1 MRPILLKGHDGP
13 LTCVKYNKDGDLLFT
28 TCRRGRINLWYSD
41 DGERMGT
48 YNSGAKPGAVMYV
61 DVNCERPPCDPPL
74 LAPTASYPCP
84 ARRSPLPLPAA
95 RRPPPVLDFPGG
107 RPPLRARGVRRSAAD
122 VSVTASCFLRPVA
135 CTRLASASMDQT
147 ARIWDVETGKK
158 LQEYELQAG
167 ARCVSFSSGDKM
179 LAVVQDPFQ
188 DQTSCI
194 KIFDTTSGSKEPIK
208 KIDTDYGLPKINRA
222 LFGPL
227 NKRLI
232 VCNEGGGLLGY
243 DVATGEC
250 EIERCDNEEEI
261 PDFTFAADQ
270 MTFIVGC
277 KDHTSTLYDT
287 VTMEPIKKYETDR
300 PINSAAISP
309 LMDHVVLGGGQ
320 DAAAVTTTAGRSG
333 KFEVRVFPAAC
344 VCVCVCVCVA
354 QHIVFV

>member
-1 MRPILLKGHDGP
+1 MA
-13 LTCVKYNKDGDLLFT
+13 TCYSPRAVV
-28 TCRRGRINLWYSD
+28 GRINLWYSD

-61 DVNCERPPCDPPL
+61 DVN
-74 LAPTASYPCP
+74 
-84 ARRSPLPLPAA
+84 
-95 RRPPPVLDFPGG
+95 F
-107 RPPLRARGVRRSAAD
+107 
-122 VSVTASCFLRPVA
+122 A

-333 KFEVRVFPAAC
+333 KFEATFFHKIYETEIGKVKGHFGPINSISFNPDGRSFTSGSEDGYVRIHHFDPEY
-344 VCVCVCVCVA
+344 
-354 QHIVFV
+354 FSFE

>member
-13 LTCVKYNKDGDLLFT
+13 LTCVRYNKDGDLLFT

-41 DGERMGT
+41 DGERIGT

-61 DVNCERPPCDPPL
+61 DV
-74 LAPTASYPCP
+74 TFGS
-84 ARRSPLPLPAA
+84 
-95 RRPPPVLDFPGG
+95 
-107 RPPLRARGVRRSAAD
+107 
-122 VSVTASCFLRPVA
+122 TQ
-135 CTRLASASMDQT
+135 LASASMDQT
-147 ARIWDVETGKK
+147 ARIWDVETGKNTRSF
-158 LQEYELQAG
+158 ELHAG
-167 ARCVSFSSGDKM
+167 ARCVSWSSGDKM

-194 KIFDTTSGSKEPIK
+194 KLFDTTSGQMIK
-208 KIDTDYGLPKINRA
+208 QIDTDYGLPKINRA

-227 NKRLI
+227 NKKLI

-250 EIERCDNEEEI
+250 EVERCDNEMEI
-261 PDFTFAADQ
+261 PDFNFAQDQ
-270 MTFIVGC
+270 MTFIVAC
-277 KDHTSTLYDT
+277 KDYTATLYDT
-287 VTMEPIKKYETDR
+287 HTMEPIKKYESDR

-333 KFEVRVFPAAC
+333 KFEANFFHKIYATEIGKVKGHFGPINSISFNPDGRSFTSGGEDGYLRIHHFDPEY
-344 VCVCVCVCVA
+344 
-354 QHIVFV
+354 FSLE